1 MPASSEAGSI
11 ETSKIYIF
19 VEVWRELLFFTV
31 FGRLELELEA
41 GGWSGVREKYCYLVS
56 GWRLVLEVC
65 ERGIL

>member
-1 MPASSEAGSI
+1 
-11 ETSKIYIF
+11 

-31 FGRLELELEA
+31 FGRMELELEG